1 MITVLTLLAA
11 LISIMFVASVIS
23 VVVESRKEDED
34 FKVLLE
40 RRKSF

>member
-40 RRKSF
+40 RSKSF